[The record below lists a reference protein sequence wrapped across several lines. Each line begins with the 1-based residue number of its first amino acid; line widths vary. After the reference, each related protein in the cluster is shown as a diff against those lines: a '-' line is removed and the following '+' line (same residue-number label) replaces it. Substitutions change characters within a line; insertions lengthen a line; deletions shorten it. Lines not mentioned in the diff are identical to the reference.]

1 MRIAHLT
8 FTVDTAATQQALATL
23 VAAAPSVRAMPGC
36 QAFIP
41 FADPT
46 VEGGL
51 GLIHEW
57 DSAAAFSA
65 YLASPGFAELNATL
79 RPLMTAPPV
88 SRRFEAEPVC
98 DAACRPA

>member
-36 QAFIP
+36 HAFLP

-57 DSAAAFSA
+57 ESADAFAS
-65 YLASPGFAELNATL
+65 YLASPGFAQLNAAL
-79 RPLMTAPPV
+79 RPLMTAPPL
-88 SRRFEAEPVC
+88 SKRFEAEPVC
-98 DAACRPA
+98 DAACQAA